1 MGKEQVTLRELRK
14 DFYKIRKFEIQN
26 LWQRSIF
33 LATFTVL
40 LFTGYGTFAEK
51 LFSYDESKAVI
62 AHFFCCLLAFIG
74 STFAIIWI
82 MMAKGSKAWFE
93 IYERRIMDIEKEDS
107 LGIPTKYLMREGAPF
122 SIRNSLWLPN
132 PGAYSVSKINIIL
145 GQVLLSIWLF
155 IYIIHTLLLISIS
168 NPMQDRPSLKTLASV
183 FSIILFCALYPLSQG
198 LKKLAKSKGIIT
210 PEEEEK
216 RKEEEEEEKRK
227 EERIAFVK
235 RFAPPEGSKK
245 STKSSTIITPSE
257 KEKEEQKKE
266 NDNEQP
272 EDLYHFA
279 TKLFNWLRSK
289 LQRKSTKSE
298 EKGHEKKEQQD
309 RDTCKQKEN
318 NQLAPSVRPNTND
331 PTDQDTSQN

>member
-51 LFSYDESKAVI
+51 LFSYDGSKAVI

-155 IYIIHTLLLISIS
+155 IYIIHTLVLISIS
-168 NPMQDRPSLKTLASV
+168 NPMQDRSSLKTLASV

-210 PEEEEK
+210 P
-216 RKEEEEEEKRK
+216 EEEEKRK

-298 EKGHEKKEQQD
+298 EKGHEKK
-309 RDTCKQKEN
+309 N
-318 NQLAPSVRPNTND
+318 NRTETHVSRKKTTN
-331 PTDQDTSQN
+331 

>member
-51 LFSYDESKAVI
+51 LLSYDGLKAVI
-62 AHFFCCLLAFIG
+62 AHILCYLLAFIG
-74 STFAIIWI
+74 SIFAMIWI

-93 IYERRIMDIEKEDS
+93 IYEQRIKEIEKEDS

-122 SIRNSLWLPN
+122 SIRNSLWRPN

-145 GQVLLSIWLF
+145 GQVLLFIWLF
-155 IYIIHTLLLISIS
+155 ICIIHTLFLILILNS
-168 NPMQDRPSLKTLASV
+168 MQYCSSLKILASV
-183 FSIILFCALYPLSQG
+183 SIIPFCVLYLLSRC

-227 EERIAFVK
+227 EERIAFAK

-298 EKGHEKKEQQD
+298 EKGHEKK
-309 RDTCKQKEN
+309 N
-318 NQLAPSVRPNTND
+318 NRTETHVSRKKTTN
-331 PTDQDTSQN
+331 